1 MPTEKQQYARARNW
15 MILQVRGALAS
26 VASHK
31 NLSVMTKEEQHAA
44 YDAEAALNQLMAAIR
59 RNQK

>member
-26 VASHK
+26 VASPK
-31 NLSVMTKEEQHAA
+31 NLSVMTKEEQCAT
-44 YDAEAALNQLMAAIR
+44 YEVEVALNRLLAAIR

>member
-1 MPTEKQQYARARNW
+1 MSTEKQQHARARNW

-31 NLSVMTKEEQHAA
+31 NLSVMTKEEQYAA
-44 YDAEAALNQLMAAIR
+44 YEVEVALNRLMAAIR
-59 RNQK
+59 RNKP